1 MNEHS
6 PLRKL
11 LRKKIRTC
19 ECSFISQ
26 NTIALSHL
34 IETHV
39 KRFRKVFSESN
50 VTPKKH
56 YTIHIPSHTRR
67 LELLVVL
74 PGVTLRS
81 VCVASWVTSYGTKY
95 KRGALAAYDVDHA
108 TFLPKFGKRDTG
120 FLIHGFIYFE
130 VFIYNT
136 VQLSEMLQSYE
147 MTESFIRNSKVVF
160 YESLLDYNVYH

>member
-50 VTPKKH
+50 VTPKQH

-81 VCVASWVTSYGTKY
+81 VCVAS
-95 KRGALAAYDVDHA
+95 
-108 TFLPKFGKRDTG
+108 
-120 FLIHGFIYFE
+120 
-130 VFIYNT
+130 
-136 VQLSEMLQSYE
+136 
-147 MTESFIRNSKVVF
+147 
-160 YESLLDYNVYH
+160 